1 MDGYTDGQMGGW
13 IDERVDG
20 QRDKHR
26 ERKMDGSPTKL
37 AEPDKGGCP
46 EWPWK
51 NHLLHSL
58 WESFCSLRV

>member
-26 ERKMDGSPTKL
+26 DRKMDGSPTKL
-37 AEPDKGGCP
+37 AEPDKGGFHQGGGG
-46 EWPWK
+46 PW
-51 NHLLHSL
+51 LPSA
-58 WESFCSLRV
+58 